1 MIMALSGISLY
12 TVPELVDS
20 MSFLRLVYLV
30 VAGCLGGYGL
40 ILLTCLLLVYLTSLE
55 NFDVPVLAP
64 FAPLKKGDLK
74 DTVLM
79 TYLQDMK
86 KRPVSLKSKNR
97 VRLTN
102 DRS

>member
-1 MIMALSGISLY
+1 MG
-12 TVPELVDS
+12 
-20 MSFLRLVYLV
+20 RLI
-30 VAGCLGGYGL
+30 AC
-40 ILLTCLLLVYLTSLE
+40 LLTCLLLVYLTSLE